1 MSKKVK
7 CIECE
12 NKMFWAMPI
21 KVNDNNYEYAKHCLT
36 VAKRG
41 LVCGHTMKT
50 KSINNEQYCKHF
62 EKSNS
67 DFSEK
72 ENIKR
77 IKNLEEAIA
86 EYENSR

>member
-1 MSKKVK
+1 
-7 CIECE
+7 
-12 NKMFWAMPI
+12 MPI
-21 KVNDNNYEYAKHCLT
+21 KVNDNNYEYAKHCLA

-50 KSINNEQYCKHF
+50 KPINNEQYCKYF

-67 DFSEK
+67 DFSAK

-77 IKNLEEAIA
+77 IKDLEKAIA
-86 EYENSR
+86 EYEK